1 MSYAS
6 ISKMKLYLPK
16 FFENFKALYKFQ
28 NIVIKVVNVTEGII
42 TFLWKNHAQLEADS
56 PD

>member
-1 MSYAS
+1 
-6 ISKMKLYLPK
+6 MKLYLPK

-42 TFLWKNHAQLEADS
+42 TLLWKNHAQLETDS
-56 PD
+56 RD